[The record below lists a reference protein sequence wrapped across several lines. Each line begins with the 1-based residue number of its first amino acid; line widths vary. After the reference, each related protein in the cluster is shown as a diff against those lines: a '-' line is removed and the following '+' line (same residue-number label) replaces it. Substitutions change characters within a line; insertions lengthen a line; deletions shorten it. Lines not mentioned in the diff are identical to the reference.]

1 VDRQISGQ
9 VDRVDIPAR
18 KVSFDGDAFVLV
30 QIAQVALRFEAD
42 DDLTRREL
50 PTGSFL
56 LGRLLPHGLGHGL
69 LFCTLQA
76 YRLHERCPSTTG

>member
-9 VDRVDIPAR
+9 GDCVDIPAR

-69 LFCTLQA
+69 LFCPLQA
-76 YRLHERCPSTTG
+76 YELHERCHSTTG